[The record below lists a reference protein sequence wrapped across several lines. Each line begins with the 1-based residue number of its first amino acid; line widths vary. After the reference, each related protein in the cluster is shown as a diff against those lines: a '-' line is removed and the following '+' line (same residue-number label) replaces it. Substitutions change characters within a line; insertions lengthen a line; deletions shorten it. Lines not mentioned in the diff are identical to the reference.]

1 MPALTDY
8 FASGRAA
15 DVILVILALECVWLW
30 RVRKAGFATAIAAV
44 LPGALIVIGLR
55 GALTGAPWPAIAAPL
70 ALSFPAH
77 LWDLARRP
85 PRRRAS

>member
-1 MPALTDY
+1 VPDLTGY

-15 DVILVILALECVWLW
+15 DVILVILAIEWLW
-30 RVRKAGFATAIAAV
+30 LARRAGPATALAAV
-44 LPGALIVIGLR
+44 LPGGLIVLGLR
-55 GALTGAPWPAIAAPL
+55 AALTDAHWTAIALPL

-85 PRRRAS
+85 PGRRAD

>member
-1 MPALTDY
+1 MPDLSHY

-15 DVILVILALECVWLW
+15 DVILVILALECIWLW
-30 RVRKAGFATAIAAV
+30 RVKRAGFATALAAI

-55 GALTGAPWPAIAAPL
+55 SALTGAPWPAIAFPL

-85 PRRRAS
+85 ARRRAR